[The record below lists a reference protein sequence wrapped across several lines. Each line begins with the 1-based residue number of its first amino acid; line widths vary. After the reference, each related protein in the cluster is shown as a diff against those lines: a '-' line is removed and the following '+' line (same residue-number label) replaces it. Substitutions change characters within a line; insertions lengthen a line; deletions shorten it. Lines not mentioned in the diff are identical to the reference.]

1 MLYNKKK
8 LRIFFLVVLVLSVMK
23 QIKVEVEGL
32 SLLIETTACPPSAKL
47 TLTIKW
53 LVVPLA
59 QYGTQI
65 GLRSLDFKVS
75 VEHIEGEEYKRLDV
89 WNCIVQEKYWLTI

>member
-1 MLYNKKK
+1 MRL
-8 LRIFFLVVLVLSVMK
+8 FFLVVLVLSLMK

-32 SLLIETTACPPSAKL
+32 SLLIETTARPPPMKL

-65 GLRSLDFKVS
+65 DLRSLDFKVS
-75 VEHIEGEEYKRLDV
+75 VKHIEGEGH
-89 WNCIVQEKYWLTI
+89 